1 MNLDE
6 LKNRISKLDDILDK
20 TNKEVKIDIAKSR
33 TAQTQLLAKFRMI
46 FVSCLIF
53 ALIFTL
59 MVIGGV
65 APRKFPMEL
74 NIGII
79 VFALIAVILY
89 GYLYFRLRHTDVATV
104 RPTELYRRATCMRLL
119 MMSGEVIL
127 CLGLLLLIPLIG
139 SGNDDWPF
147 YISVSLAVYIFFNVK
162 KNWPEYRKL
171 FNELN
176 SIKEIKS

>member
-6 LKNRISKLDDILDK
+6 LKNRMSKLDDTLDK
-20 TNKEVKIDIAKSR
+20 TNMEVKIDIPKSK
-33 TAQTQLLAKFRMI
+33 TAQARLLAKFRMV

-53 ALIFTL
+53 AVIFTI
-59 MVIGGV
+59 MVTGGV

-74 NIGII
+74 NIGLI

-89 GYLYFRLRHTDVATV
+89 GYLYFRLIHTDIATV
-104 RPTELYRRATCMRLL
+104 KPTELYRRATRLRLL
-119 MMSGEVIL
+119 MMSCEVIL

-147 YISVSLAVYIFFNVK
+147 YISVSLAVYIFFTVK

>member
-6 LKNRISKLDDILDK
+6 LKNRISKLDDTLDK
-20 TNKEVKIDIAKSR
+20 TNMEVKIDITKSK
-33 TAQTQLLAKFRMI
+33 TAQARLLAKFRMV
-46 FVSCLIF
+46 FVSCLII
-53 ALIFTL
+53 AVIFTL
-59 MVIGGV
+59 MVTGGV

-74 NIGII
+74 NIGLI

-89 GYLYFRLRHTDVATV
+89 GYLYFRLRHTDIATV
-104 RPTELYRRATCMRLL
+104 KPTELYRRATRLRLL
-119 MMSGEVIL
+119 MMSCEVIL

-147 YISVSLAVYIFFNVK
+147 YISVSLAAYIVFTVK

-171 FNELN
+171 FNEL
-176 SIKEIKS
+176 SSVKE

>member
-20 TNKEVKIDIAKSR
+20 TNKEVKIDIAKSK
-33 TAQTQLLAKFRMI
+33 TAQTQLLAKFRMV

-74 NIGII
+74 NI

-119 MMSGEVIL
+119 MISCEVIL

>member
-20 TNKEVKIDIAKSR
+20 TNKEVKIDIAKSK
-33 TAQTQLLAKFRMI
+33 TAQTQLLAKFRMV

-79 VFALIAVILY
+79 VFALIAVSLFPAQTHRRRDRKTYRIIQK
-89 GYLYFRLRHTDVATV
+89 GYLHAAVDDFLRSYIVSRSPATDSIDRFRQ
-104 RPTELYRRATCMRLL
+104 
-119 MMSGEVIL
+119 
-127 CLGLLLLIPLIG
+127 
-139 SGNDDWPF
+139 
-147 YISVSLAVYIFFNVK
+147 
-162 KNWPEYRKL
+162 
-171 FNELN
+171 
-176 SIKEIKS
+176 

>member
-6 LKNRISKLDDILDK
+6 LKNRMSKLDDTLDK
-20 TNKEVKIDIAKSR
+20 TNMEVKIDITKSK
-33 TAQTQLLAKFRMI
+33 TAQARLLAKFRMV

-53 ALIFTL
+53 AVILTI
-59 MVIGGV
+59 MVTGGV

-74 NIGII
+74 NIGLI

-89 GYLYFRLRHTDVATV
+89 GYLYFRLRHSDVATV
-104 RPTELYRRATCMRLL
+104 KPTELYRRATRLRLL
-119 MMSGEVIL
+119 MMSCEVIL
-127 CLGLLLLIPLIG
+127 CLGLLLLIPFIG
-139 SGNDDWPF
+139 SGNDNWPF
-147 YISVSLAVYIFFNVK
+147 YISVSLAVYILFTVK

-176 SIKEIKS
+176 SIRK